1 MAQERCKA
9 LKKHREELEKQRRLE
24 KLQELERQR
33 KLVQQRELERQREV
47 ERLQK
52 LKWEREQAEQHQR
65 QQMIIQLQAGKYIL
79 LRDYYI
85 IP

>member
-9 LKKHREELEKQRRLE
+9 LKKQREELEKQRRLE
-24 KLQELERQR
+24 QLQELERQR

-52 LKWEREQAEQHQR
+52 LKREREQAEQHHR
-65 QQMIIQLQAGKYIL
+65 EQMIVRLQAGKYGV
-79 LRDYYI
+79 I
-85 IP
+85 I